1 MTNKKKSNSLQI
13 RVPVSVGELLDKITI
28 LEIKSE
34 LIENSELL
42 IHVLHEYNLLR
53 KKALKIDAN
62 YQKNKLYKKL
72 KLVNRT
78 LWHIEDAKR
87 LHEKEKKFD
96 KNFIVLARAVY
107 KKNDLR
113 AKIKKEINLLYNS
126 DIVEVKSYS

>member
-13 RVPVSVGELLDKITI
+13 RVPVSVGELFDKITI